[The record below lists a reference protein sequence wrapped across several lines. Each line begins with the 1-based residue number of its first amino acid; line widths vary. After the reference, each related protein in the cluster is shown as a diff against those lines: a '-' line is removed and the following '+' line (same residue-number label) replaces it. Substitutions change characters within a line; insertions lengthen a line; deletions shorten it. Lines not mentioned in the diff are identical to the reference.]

1 MLPGE
6 RLVALVLFLLIS
18 FLINAVIFYIIGY
31 KSGRRDEGEEWAE
44 KKDYYDW
51 LLEMKKRQD
60 FEGVVEIKEK
70 DLKNLE
76 KKANGRKKEK
86 KIVKGYS
93 ATCEYCGT
101 PIKKGSLCEEC
112 RKAGW

>member
-1 MLPGE
+1 MYMSAQSITLIFVCVTLIILMIPVY
-6 RLVALVLFLLIS
+6 LV
-18 FLINAVIFYIIGY
+18 GY
-31 KSGRRDEGEEWAE
+31 KMGRRDEGEEWAE
-44 KKDYYDW
+44 KKEYYEW

-60 FEGVVEIKEK
+60 FEGVVEVKEK
-70 DLKNLE
+70 DLQKLE
-76 KKANGRKKEK
+76 KKANPKKEK

-112 RKAGW
+112 SKAGW

>member
-1 MLPGE
+1 MYMSAQTITLIFVIVGMIMLMIP
-6 RLVALVLFLLIS
+6 I
-18 FLINAVIFYIIGY
+18 YILGY
-31 KSGRRDEGEEWAE
+31 KMGRRDEGEEWAE
-44 KKDYYDW
+44 KKEYYEW

-60 FEGVVEIKEK
+60 FEGVVEVKEK
-70 DLKNLE
+70 DLQKLE
-76 KKANGRKKEK
+76 KKANGPKKEK

>member
-1 MLPGE
+1 MYMSLQT
-6 RLVALVLFLLIS
+6 IS
-18 FLINAVIFYIIGY
+18 FIVLVIGMIMLIISVYVFGY
-31 KSGRRDEGEEWAE
+31 KMGRQDEGEEWAE
-44 KKDYYDW
+44 KKEYYEW

-60 FEGVVEIKEK
+60 FEGVVEVKEK
-70 DLKNLE
+70 DLKKLE
-76 KKANGRKKEK
+76 KKANGPKKEK

>member
-1 MLPGE
+1 MYMSTTTIAIIFVVIGM
-6 RLVALVLFLLIS
+6 IS
-18 FLINAVIFYIIGY
+18 LMIPVYILGY
-31 KSGRRDEGEEWAE
+31 KMGRRDEGEEWAE
-44 KKDYYDW
+44 KKEYYEW

-60 FEGVVEIKEK
+60 FEGVVEVKEK
-70 DLKNLE
+70 DLQKLE
-76 KKANGRKKEK
+76 QKAKGPKKEK

>member
-1 MLPGE
+1 MYMS
-6 RLVALVLFLLIS
+6 VQTITLI
-18 FLINAVIFYIIGY
+18 FICITLIILMIPIYVVGY
-31 KSGRRDEGEEWAE
+31 KMGRRDEGEEWAE
-44 KKDYYDW
+44 KKEYYEW

-60 FEGVVEIKEK
+60 FEGVVEVKEK
-70 DLKNLE
+70 DLQKLE
-76 KKANGRKKEK
+76 KKANLKKEK

>member
-1 MLPGE
+1 MYMS
-6 RLVALVLFLLIS
+6 AQTITLI
-18 FLINAVIFYIIGY
+18 FICITLIILMIPIYILGY
-31 KSGRRDEGEEWAE
+31 KMGRRDEGEEWAE
-44 KKDYYDW
+44 KKDYYEW

-60 FEGVVEIKEK
+60 FEGVVEVKEK
-70 DLKNLE
+70 DLQKLE
-76 KKANGRKKEK
+76 KKANPKKEK

>member
-1 MLPGE
+1 MYMS
-6 RLVALVLFLLIS
+6 AQTITLI
-18 FLINAVIFYIIGY
+18 FICITLIILMIPIYIIGY
-31 KSGRRDEGEEWAE
+31 KMGRRDEGEEWAE
-44 KKDYYDW
+44 KKEYYEW

-60 FEGVVEIKEK
+60 FEGVVEVKEK
-70 DLKNLE
+70 DLQKLE
-76 KKANGRKKEK
+76 QKAKGPKKEK

>member
-1 MLPGE
+1 MYMS
-6 RLVALVLFLLIS
+6 AQTITLI
-18 FLINAVIFYIIGY
+18 FVCITLIILMIPVYVFGY
-31 KSGRRDEGEEWAE
+31 KMGRRDEGEEWAE
-44 KKDYYDW
+44 KKEYYEW

-60 FEGVVEIKEK
+60 FEGVVEVKEK
-70 DLKNLE
+70 DLKKLE
-76 KKANGRKKEK
+76 KKANGKKEK

-93 ATCEYCGT
+93 AICEYCGT

>member
-1 MLPGE
+1 MYMSLQT
-6 RLVALVLFLLIS
+6 IS
-18 FLINAVIFYIIGY
+18 FIVLVIGMIMLMIPVYVFGY
-31 KSGRRDEGEEWAE
+31 KMGRRDEGEEWAE
-44 KKDYYDW
+44 KKEYYEW

-60 FEGVVEIKEK
+60 FEGVVEVKEK
-70 DLKNLE
+70 DLKKLE
-76 KKANGRKKEK
+76 KKANGPKKEK

>member
-1 MLPGE
+1 MYMSTTTIAIIFVVIGMM
-6 RLVALVLFLLIS
+6 ALMIPV
-18 FLINAVIFYIIGY
+18 YILGY
-31 KSGRRDEGEEWAE
+31 KMGRRDEGEEWAE
-44 KKDYYDW
+44 KKEYYEW

-60 FEGVVEIKEK
+60 FEGVVEVKEK
-70 DLKNLE
+70 DLQKLE
-76 KKANGRKKEK
+76 KKANGPKKEK

-101 PIKKGSLCEEC
+101 PIKKGSLYEEC